1 MIAELT
7 DSSFDEVVLTSSRPV
22 VVDYRARWCL
32 PCRLV
37 EPVLA
42 ELDEELAG
50 GVRFVQVDCDLNP
63 GLVARFGIVSM
74 PTIQLWRDGELA
86 GVVFGARPKAALRE
100 EILSALL

>member
-1 MIAELT
+1 MIVEVT
-7 DSSFDEVVLTSSRPV
+7 DSSFDEVVLASSRPV
-22 VVDYRARWCL
+22 VVDYRAQWCL

-50 GVRFVQVDCDLNP
+50 RARFVQVDCDLNP
-63 GLVARFGIVSM
+63 GLVARFGILTM

-86 GVVFGARPKAALRE
+86 GVVFGAQPKGALRE
-100 EILSALL
+100 EILTALL